1 MTKAVEE
8 GDDID
13 ESNEESE
20 DEFDLDMT
28 KDEEPKGFFGVF
40 LARLRKARNENLVT
54 ILSIGILI
62 FSAVTGI
69 LAQELNEVDREA
81 STYETSSTEYISQAR
96 TLESIENQVIL
107 REEILLTEVK
117 HLALEQTLY
126 QAEVDL
132 LNQSM
137 SQNTDEYYAALLA
150 KDLISYQQSGQMLDD
165 GLLVMC
171 DQSTTCQQE
180 TVQINGSDYN
190 YSTFTFTVGQNSSVD
205 LFLANVDDVVSEY
218 ELIFE
223 NGNLTELDGLSYNIG
238 HVYDAIGDSNTFSF
252 IGEDGGIEGYLT
264 RQNIEYEDLGWQLL
278 EQEDEHE
285 RFLTLEQDGTLNWI
299 YYSDQ
304 ANHHYQL
311 YKMSNDSD
319 DLIDC
324 LEDYDSSQYAIQ
336 LANFYSEKADNM
348 SNNIT
353 YTKGV
358 MLQISSNMQSL
369 AQADLT
375 TELSAVSDQFNLA
388 SSQYQRYLESYHSAQ
403 TGLENAQELIDRL
416 LEQSLANKSGY
427 IQPSSG
433 EFISEEVQE
442 SFIEGVHNESA
453 TKYDLSKDAVNEAEE
468 VRNVATEVSSSVM
481 FVSVGNVTLGIAG
494 GMISRA
500 SFGLAN
506 ARSIFVLVAGGM
518 AVGIIGLV
526 NALTILI

>member
-1 MTKAVEE
+1 MTKEIE
-8 GDDID
+8 GGDDND
-13 ESNEESE
+13 KSNE
-20 DEFDLDMT
+20 DEFDLNMT
-28 KDEEPKGFFGVF
+28 KDEDPKGFFRRF

-126 QAEVDL
+126 QAEVDF

-165 GLLVMC
+165 GLLIMC
-171 DQSTTCQQE
+171 EQSASCQQD
-180 TVQINGSDYN
+180 TVQINGSGYN
-190 YSTFTFTVGQNSSVD
+190 YSTFTFTIGQNNSVD

-218 ELIFE
+218 DRIFE
-223 NGNLTELDGLSYNIG
+223 SGNLTELNGMTHNIG
-238 HVYDAIGDSNTFSF
+238 HVYDAISNSNTFTF
-252 IGEDGGIEGYLT
+252 IGEEGGIEGYLT

-299 YYSDQ
+299 YYSGQ
-304 ANHHYQL
+304 ANHHYEL
-311 YKMSNDSD
+311 YKMSNDTD
-319 DLIDC
+319 DFMDWA
-324 LEDYDSSQYAIQ
+324 EDYDDSQYSIQ
-336 LANFYSEKADNM
+336 LANFYSEKADDM
-348 SNNIT
+348 SDNIT
-353 YTKGV
+353 YTKGI
-358 MLQISSNMQSL
+358 MLHISSNIQSL
-369 AQADLT
+369 EQADLT
-375 TELSAVSDQFNLA
+375 TELNAVSDQFNLA

-403 TGLENAQELIDRL
+403 TGLENAQELIDSL
-416 LEQSLANKSGY
+416 LELSLANKSGY
-427 IQPSSG
+427 ILPSSG
-433 EFISEEVQE
+433 EFISEEFQE
-442 SFIEGVHNESA
+442 SFIEGIHIESMA
-453 TKYDLSKDAVNEAEE
+453 KYELSKEAVNEAED

-506 ARSIFVLVAGGM
+506 ARSIFVLVASGM

-526 NALTILI
+526 NALNILI